1 MTNQITAT
9 QIDNDPRDID
19 AGTGLPIAIV
29 LVMAAFLT
37 FGAVAAD
44 ATAQD
49 VAQANEIKV
58 ASIQ

>member
-1 MTNQITAT
+1 MTNQLTAT

-44 ATAQD
+44 AGAQD
-49 VAQANEIKV
+49 TAAASQIKV
-58 ASIQ
+58 ASVR